1 MSEMCNDTEFRKT
14 LESLDPL
21 QQREVAV
28 MFVNHVLP
36 LCQDKRLERVLKI
49 AADAD
54 ASDEELAA
62 ALKTAHAVTFDSH
75 ARCGADC
82 HWSDQAGYF
91 VARAAVAVEHALHP
105 LTCASE
111 ALAPAADPR
120 AALLDQL
127 AAEADHPTAAAALAG
142 VAAGPVLLAGVAGV
156 HAAQVRRRRQV
167 CRAVAGRPFVGAG
180 AAMVSAAEF
189 GALQVQGRHGPV
201 VGRFVAVTARAEEQ
215 AKGDREG
222 DRLHHDCSS
231 LSGGLVAI
239 IQQQR
244 PPRPMAF
251 A

>member
-91 VARAAVAVEHALHP
+91 VARAAVA
-105 LTCASE
+105 TTT
-111 ALAPAADPR
+111 APAHSR
-120 AALLDQL
+120 A
-127 AAEADHPTAAAALAG
+127 G
-142 VAAGPVLLAGVAGV
+142 GPAW
-156 HAAQVRRRRQV
+156 Q
-167 CRAVAGRPFVGAG
+167 
-180 AAMVSAAEF
+180 AAMSSRMAHTTSLIDDVTNTQSAHTEC
-189 GALQVQGRHGPV
+189 LWQYQ
-201 VGRFVAVTARAEEQ
+201 
-215 AKGDREG
+215 
-222 DRLHHDCSS
+222 S
-231 LSGGLVAI
+231 LSDYLNV
-239 IQQQR
+239 
-244 PPRPMAF
+244 
-251 A
+251 